1 MPQRLHLP
9 YFWRPTLA
17 LLLVLL
23 FSLPV
28 VVHAAERRVA
38 LVMGNGAYPG
48 SAKLRNAVADAKLMA
63 RTLEGLGFKVTL
75 LTDVQTEQDMKRA
88 LVQFKRSLPDAEVGL
103 VYFSGHGVQ
112 TERGNYLL
120 PVQGDYQREADFDSQ
135 AVRLSDVLE
144 QFRGSRAAGL
154 VILDACRDNPFRSS
168 TRSATRGLRREEP
181 PNGLLIAYSTAQN
194 QTAADGV
201 GGNGLYTK
209 HLAHFLS
216 QKGLSVDEVFDQTAK
231 QVKLESRGEQSPR
244 EDSDIRDKLYL
255 NGAPQSAGAPGAA
268 PAPGDDLEAQA
279 WKDAQLL
286 DTPAGYETFSTAYP
300 NSRYAGAARLKL
312 DIARKREQQQA
323 EAAQREAQAAEMRA
337 RAQSEA
343 KAWQE
348 AQAAD
353 TVEAYRAFIDTY
365 AQSPNLKAAQ
375 RKLAAA
381 EKAEAA
387 EQAKRVAEAWRTAQ
401 QADTVEG
408 YEAFL
413 NAHTSSSF
421 AAQARQ
427 KLEAARA
434 RKPKWKVGE
443 TFRDCAE
450 CPEMVVLPAGS
461 FEMGDLHGDG
471 DKDEKPVRTVRIT
484 QPFAL
489 GKYEVTVGAFRRFVS
504 ATGYRTDAER
514 NAGAKG
520 CHTWDA
526 SDGKWD
532 WREGRDWRSPGFSQ
546 EDSHP
551 VVCVSWND
559 AQAYIKWLSKESG
572 QRYRLASE
580 AEFEYALRAGGRTK
594 WPWGDDA
601 AGACGY
607 ANVADQTNGPSGQS
621 WGGDKHECRDG
632 HWFSAPVGRFQA
644 NAFGLH
650 DVSGNVWEWVQ
661 DCYEES
667 GYDKGQPVDGR
678 AHEPSTNCAR
688 RVYRGGGWHLNSWG
702 TRSANRDWF
711 APGVRSYDL
720 GFRLS
725 RTLP

>member
-38 LVMGNGAYPG
+38 LVMGNGAYAG
-48 SAKLRNAVADAKLMA
+48 SAKLKNAVADAKLMA

-135 AVRLSDVLE
+135 AVRLNDVLE

-255 NGAPQSAGAPGAA
+255 NGAPQRAGAPGAA

-286 DTPAGYETFSTAYP
+286 DTPSGYETFSTAYP

-413 NAHTSSSF
+413 NAHTSSRF

-427 KLEAARA
+427 KLEAVRA
-434 RKPKWKVGE
+434 RQPKYTVGD

-450 CPEMVVLPAGS
+450 CPEMVVLPSGR

-471 DKDEKPVRTVRIT
+471 ESDEKPVRTVGIGRS
-484 QPFAL
+484 FAI
-489 GKYEVTVGAFRRFVS
+489 GKYEVTQG
-504 ATGYRTDAER
+504 E
-514 NAGAKG
+514 
-520 CHTWDA
+520 
-526 SDGKWD
+526 
-532 WREGRDWRSPGFSQ
+532 WRAVMGSNP
-546 EDSHP
+546 SHFNNCGDRCP
-551 VVCVSWND
+551 VEQVSWGD
-559 AQAYIKWLSKESG
+559 VQVFIRKLKEKT
-572 QRYRLASE
+572 RKDYRLPSE
-580 AEFEYALRAGGRTK
+580 AEWEYACRAGGRHK
-594 WPWGDDA
+594 WCGSDSAEAVAWHSGNSGGKTLA
-601 AGACGY
+601 AGGKG
-607 ANVADQTNGPSGQS
+607 ANG
-621 WGGDKHECRDG
+621 W
-632 HWFSAPVGRFQA
+632 
-644 NAFGLH
+644 GLH
-650 DVSGNVWEWVQ
+650 DMSGNVWEWVQ

-667 GYDKGQPVDGR
+667 GYNKGQPVDGR
-678 AHEPSTNCAR
+678 AHDPGTNCTR
-688 RVYRGGGWHLNSWG
+688 RVYRGGGWYVYSRG
-702 TRSANRDWF
+702 SRSAIRYWY
-711 APGVRSYDL
+711 APDDRGNFL

>member
-1 MPQRLHLP
+1 VVKPFDIIANVELTRQHFPMNNAMTGFGIHDMNAYGLLSRFLFLLCLLSAG
-9 YFWRPTLA
+9 LA
-17 LLLVLL
+17 
-23 FSLPV
+23 
-28 VVHAAERRVA
+28 HAADRRVA
-38 LVMGNGAYPG
+38 LVMGNGAYAG

-323 EAAQREAQAAEMRA
+323 EAAQARSTGGGNEGASAER
-337 RAQSEA
+337 SEG
-343 KAWQE
+343 
-348 AQAAD
+348 
-353 TVEAYRAFIDTY
+353 
-365 AQSPNLKAAQ
+365 L
-375 RKLAAA
+375 
-381 EKAEAA
+381 
-387 EQAKRVAEAWRTAQ
+387 
-401 QADTVEG
+401 
-408 YEAFL
+408 
-413 NAHTSSSF
+413 
-421 AAQARQ
+421 
-427 KLEAARA
+427 
-434 RKPKWKVGE
+434 
-443 TFRDCAE
+443 
-450 CPEMVVLPAGS
+450 AGS
-461 FEMGDLHGDG
+461 
-471 DKDEKPVRTVRIT
+471 
-484 QPFAL
+484 
-489 GKYEVTVGAFRRFVS
+489 
-504 ATGYRTDAER
+504 
-514 NAGAKG
+514 
-520 CHTWDA
+520 
-526 SDGKWD
+526 
-532 WREGRDWRSPGFSQ
+532 
-546 EDSHP
+546 
-551 VVCVSWND
+551 
-559 AQAYIKWLSKESG
+559 
-572 QRYRLASE
+572 
-580 AEFEYALRAGGRTK
+580 AGGRHGGGLPRLHRQLCAEPESEGGTAQACS
-594 WPWGDDA
+594 GGEGRSGGTGEAGSGGLAHGA
-601 AGACGY
+601 AGRHG
-607 ANVADQTNGPSGQS
+607 
-621 WGGDKHECRDG
+621 
-632 HWFSAPVGRFQA
+632 
-644 NAFGLH
+644 
-650 DVSGNVWEWVQ
+650 
-661 DCYEES
+661 
-667 GYDKGQPVDGR
+667 
-678 AHEPSTNCAR
+678 R
-688 RVYRGGGWHLNSWG
+688 RV
-702 TRSANRDWF
+702 RSVPECAHQQQLRC
-711 APGVRSYDL
+711 AGS
-720 GFRLS
+720 
-725 RTLP
+725 TEA